1 MEELKIA
8 ASGPEEITMNGSLT
22 VANASAIVKAI
33 REALAVTDRLT
44 VTVGE
49 GSEVDVSFFQ
59 ILCSA
64 HRTAAK
70 LNKCLRLDTGKA
82 RRFFGEA
89 RASGYVRTKGCARDR
104 DGSCLWARE
113 GK

>member
-1 MEELKIA
+1 MDELKMI
-8 ASGPEEITMNGSLT
+8 ASGPGEITLNGSLT
-22 VANASAIVKAI
+22 VANAAAIVKAI
-33 REALAVTDRLT
+33 REALAATDRLT

-70 LNKCLRLDTGKA
+70 LNKCLHLDAGKA
-82 RRFFGEA
+82 RKFFGEA
-89 RASGYVRTKGCARDR
+89 SASGYVRAKGCSRDR
-104 DGSCLWARE
+104 DGSCLWTRG

>member
-1 MEELKIA
+1 MEELKVT
-8 ASGPEEITMNGSLT
+8 ASGPGALTMSGALT
-22 VANASAIVKAI
+22 VANAAAILNKI
-33 REALAVTDRLT
+33 RDALAHTGDLV

-49 GSEVDVSFFQ
+49 DAEVDVSFLQ

-64 HRTAAK
+64 HRTAAIQNK
-70 LNKCLRLDTGKA
+70 CFRLNKGKNHTFDSA
-82 RRFFGEA
+82 A
-89 RASGYVRTKGCARDR
+89 RAAGYVRTKGCSRDR